1 MPAVAVDVEDEA
13 EGVLRKFNLR
23 KAVGVS
29 AWMRRFAHNALRSRG
44 KTRIE
49 GPLTTQETN
58 QVLLH
63 WERQAQKI
71 GEVKKDRVV

>member
-1 MPAVAVDVEDEA
+1 MVAVAVDEEDEV
-13 EGVLRKFNLR
+13 EGVLRKFQLR
-23 KAVGVS
+23 KAVRVC

-58 QVLLH
+58 QVRLH
-63 WERQAQKI
+63 
-71 GEVKKDRVV
+71 